1 MIESTIRSRLVQ
13 RSIFVHIA
21 HAIDARR
28 RRCTGT
34 GDERVNGRDLGEI
47 GQAQRERLFHIDF
60 RAWFLGRITRADLM
74 RRFGVRE
81 AAATRDIA
89 LYRALAPE
97 NLVFD
102 GSEKVYLCAEGF
114 RPLFEHPPER
124 TLTAI
129 AEGLGDDAA
138 GEIGPHVRTE
148 RPLRLNF
155 PEIGV
160 IAAVSRA
167 IAERRWLRM
176 RYVSLASGETEREIA
191 PFALVDTGV
200 RWHAR
205 AFDRR
210 RGRFLDFVLTRIVEA
225 GFAEGA
231 VGPAEDR
238 EADDQWMRIVELE
251 LVPHPALDRAEAVAR
266 DYAMRDGALR
276 VRLRAALVGYA
287 LLHWGVDATEN
298 HALSPE
304 RHQLWLRN
312 RAALYGVENLAIAPG
327 AA

>member
-1 MIESTIRSRLVQ
+1 M
-13 RSIFVHIA
+13 
-21 HAIDARR
+21 D
-28 RRCTGT
+28 
-34 GDERVNGRDLGEI
+34 GRGLSEI

-60 RAWFLGRITRADLM
+60 RAWFLGRVSRADLM

-89 LYRALAPE
+89 LYRALAPG
-97 NLVFD
+97 NLDFD
-102 GSEKVYLCAEGF
+102 ASAKIYLCAPAF
-114 RPLFEHPPER
+114 APLFDHPPER

-138 GEIGPHVRTE
+138 GEVGPHVRTE

-167 IAERRWLRM
+167 IAERRWLRV

-205 AFDRR
+205 AYDRR
-210 RGRFLDFVLTRIVEA
+210 RGRFLDFVLTRIA
-225 GFAEGA
+225 AASFAEGA
-231 VGPAEDR
+231 VGAAEDR

-251 LVPHPALDRAEAVAR
+251 LAPHPALPRPEAVAR
-266 DYAMRDGALR
+266 DYAMTEGVLR

-287 LLHWGVDATEN
+287 LQHWSVDATPD
-298 HALSPE
+298 HALAPE
-304 RHQLWLRN
+304 RFQLWLRN

-327 AA
+327 AG